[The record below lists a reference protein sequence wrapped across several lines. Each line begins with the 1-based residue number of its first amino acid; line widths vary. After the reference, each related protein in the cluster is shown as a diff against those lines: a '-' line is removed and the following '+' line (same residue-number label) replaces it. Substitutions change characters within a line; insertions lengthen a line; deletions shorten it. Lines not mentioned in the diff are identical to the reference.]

1 MKYNYSPP
9 AAKFRVHQNS
19 GLRKVLGAFH
29 ATPIRQLET
38 EAFTTPLDLWL
49 NGRVARFQA
58 RLERTGIAKQI
69 QDACAAIRTRLRAR
83 RRRTTLSPGLVRKQ
97 WVEKWIGTPL
107 EQLWGVHAKKLVLKD
122 WRTRWEKAHR

>member
-1 MKYNYSPP
+1 MLRIQSPLYSSDFNNKAPKGP

-19 GLRKVLGAFH
+19 GLQKVLGAFH

-38 EAFTTPLDLWL
+38 KAFTTPLDLWL

-69 QDACAAIRTRLRAR
+69 
-83 RRRTTLSPGLVRKQ
+83 
-97 WVEKWIGTPL
+97 
-107 EQLWGVHAKKLVLKD
+107 
-122 WRTRWEKAHR
+122 

>member
-1 MKYNYSPP
+1 MICLAISYGALVWHKLSNADKAPKGP

-19 GLRKVLGAFH
+19 GLRKVLGAFR

-83 RRRTTLSPGLVRKQ
+83 RRRTTLSPGLVCKQ
-97 WVEKWIGTPL
+97 
-107 EQLWGVHAKKLVLKD
+107 
-122 WRTRWEKAHR
+122 